1 MQVTNHLNNIRKMK
15 EEMLEAIYGTVERL
29 EQKVDELS
37 NSTKK
42 TETGAIPVPVNVDT
56 SKLEK
61 AILSVSAKEEKTIGN
76 LAKLREAICIYIDL
90 TKKEASKDEQR
101 SKLLFD
107 TVKQLKQEQDAASK
121 DLQERLDNISNTPQK
136 KIVTHLFEPTSKYVL
151 LFIAALALSLVISIW
166 GNLTQWREH
175 QAWEVADLKYRALKM
190 VLPSDDPNVRYI
202 EKNFSVCPNK
212 EVIENV
218 RTRVNIYEDSIRYH
232 NEMIQMAAI
241 KDSIANS
248 LFKEVN
254 EIKKKI
260 NQK

>member
-1 MQVTNHLNNIRKMK
+1 MK

>member
-1 MQVTNHLNNIRKMK
+1 MQVTNHSNNKRKMK
-15 EEMLEAIYGTVERL
+15 EELLEAIYGTVERL

-37 NSTKK
+37 ASPKNTEAEST
-42 TETGAIPVPVNVDT
+42 PVSVSVDT

-61 AILSVSAKEEKTIGN
+61 AILSVSAKEEEAIGK
-76 LAKLREAICIYIDL
+76 LAKLREAICVYIDL

-101 SKLLFD
+101 CKLLFD
-107 TVKQLKQEQDAASK
+107 TINQMKQELNTTSKVVQDKLHAMGS
-121 DLQERLDNISNTPQK
+121 IPQK
-136 KIVTHLFEPTSKYVL
+136 KVVTHRFEPTSKYVL
-151 LFIAALALSLVISIW
+151 LFIGGLALSLVISIW

-218 RTRVNIYEDSIRYH
+218 RTHVNTYEDSIRYH

-248 LFKEVN
+248 LFKEAN

-260 NQK
+260 NKQ

>member
-1 MQVTNHLNNIRKMK
+1 MQVTNHSNNKRNMK
-15 EEMLEAIYGTVERL
+15 EELLEAIYGTVERL

-37 NSTKK
+37 ASPKNAGA
-42 TETGAIPVPVNVDT
+42 ETVLCPASVDT

-61 AILSVSAKEEKTIGN
+61 AILSVSAREEEAIGK
-76 LAKLREAICIYIDL
+76 LAKLREAICVYIDL
-90 TKKEASKDEQR
+90 TKKEVSKDEQR

-107 TVKQLKQEQDAASK
+107 TINQVKQELNTTSKVMQDK
-121 DLQERLDNISNTPQK
+121 LHTIGYTPQK
-136 KIVTHLFEPTSKYVL
+136 KVVTHRFEPTSKYVL
-151 LFIAALALSLVISIW
+151 LFIVGMALSLVISIW
-166 GNLTQWREH
+166 GNFTQWREH
-175 QAWEVADLKYRALKM
+175 QDWEEADLKYRALKM

-218 RTRVNIYEDSIRYH
+218 RTHVNTYEDSIRYH

-248 LFKEVN
+248 LFKEAN

-260 NQK
+260 NKK

>member
-1 MQVTNHLNNIRKMK
+1 MK
-15 EEMLEAIYGTVERL
+15 EELLEAIYGTVERL

-37 NSTKK
+37 ASPKYAGA
-42 TETGAIPVPVNVDT
+42 ETVPASNDT
-56 SKLEK
+56 TKLEK
-61 AILSVSAKEEKTIGN
+61 SIIAMFGKEEEVRGKIS
-76 LAKLREAICIYIDL
+76 KLRDAIVVFVDL
-90 TKKEASKDEQR
+90 IKAELGKNEQR
-101 SKLLFD
+101 SKLLVD

-151 LFIAALALSLVISIW
+151 LFVAALALSLVISIW

-248 LFKEVN
+248 LFKEAN